1 MVHIS
6 QGDDHL
12 YREARNVAVLVAF
25 GEGTAKSAYIDDGY
39 ETHEKF
45 VSALLSHI
53 AYLERIGDPN
63 RLVTH
68 DVKKFVKLCGRNSAK
83 PFKET
88 EEKTM
93 EKQNERENPEVMG
106 LDFEEA
112 YKIGKLTQ
120 FTIPINP
127 DGHIIGDR
135 EEYIRGLIDH
145 IDSLRTWDI
154 SPEIRDWQA
163 KARAAIKQ

>member
-1 MVHIS
+1 MVHIA

-12 YREARNVAVLVAF
+12 YREARNVAVLVKF
-25 GEGTAKSAYIDDGY
+25 GAETGRSAYAPDPY
-39 ETHEKF
+39 YTHGEF
-45 VSALLSHI
+45 ITRLLSHI
-53 AYLERIGDPN
+53 SHLKRIGDPD
-63 RLVTH
+63 RLITLEVR
-68 DVKKFVKLCGRNSAK
+68 KFEQLCRGNSTK
-83 PFKET
+83 NFT
-88 EEKTM
+88 EGKTM